1 MVNDLKLEH
10 RSIQKLLQIPVP
22 SLLFCLIM
30 RSTLLKYILLHFSGH
45 ILHRPNYQQSFL
57 TKPNY
62 IDYSELDSTITDS
75 DYVYMDINTPI

>member
-22 SLLFCLIM
+22 SLLFYLIM
-30 RSTLLKYILLHFSGH
+30 RSTLLKYISGH

-57 TKPNY
+57 IKPNY